1 MKKISVYF
9 TDRQYAA
16 LMHEAEDRGLTFA
29 EVLRRVIDVWL
40 DTVCPYRSNQA
51 RERGL

>member
-1 MKKISVYF
+1 MKKISVYL

-16 LMHEAEDRGLTFA
+16 IMYEAEDRGLTFA

-40 DTVCPYRSNQA
+40 QA
-51 RERGL
+51 WMAEQEEQ